1 MSSNWPRPAHN
12 FVPEYQQSGIPF
24 VTSSAANEITTT
36 PVSIS
41 FPYVTRWVQIF
52 NTDGTSGDTMR
63 VGFTENGVKATET
76 ANYIVL
82 SGGQSTERLELKCT
96 RLWFRQ
102 QGGACSFSV
111 IAGLTNVPAS
121 DFPILTGSNQVA
133 GVG

>member
-1 MSSNWPRPAHN
+1 
-12 FVPEYQQSGIPF
+12 
-24 VTSSAANEITTT
+24 
-36 PVSIS
+36 
-41 FPYVTRWVQIF
+41 VQVF

-121 DFPILTGSNQVA
+121 DFPILSGSNQVA